1 MSASTRSSRATRSC
15 NASVYAQIPLPPMVA
30 VDITKWELVDN
41 YSAFTGAFSNAE
53 ENVRVGLHS
62 KLLPGYKRQL
72 DESVIMASMK
82 ANSDTA
88 RARIKSSSGFPM
100 TKADFEKIK
109 AAGGP
114 SNPGA
119 AAPASSAGGPPVRQ
133 RRPPVRPFPRE
144 ARGGRAAI
152 QRISRRSFS
161 CWS

>member
-1 MSASTRSSRATRSC
+1 
-15 NASVYAQIPLPPMVA
+15 MVA

-53 ENVRVGLHS
+53 ENVRVGLRS

-100 TKADFEKIK
+100 TRLI
-109 AAGGP
+109 
-114 SNPGA
+114 
-119 AAPASSAGGPPVRQ
+119 
-133 RRPPVRPFPRE
+133 
-144 ARGGRAAI
+144 
-152 QRISRRSFS
+152 
-161 CWS
+161 